1 MTAINRNMTKIYM
14 VAAGVNP
21 SALQATDVIAGE
33 IKSYNKSGGEKD
45 VESDPVFGGFIDKEK
60 PITQVEIELEV
71 IPSIQQADRWDAITY
86 AQDVANTSGSRKV
99 YTMASTTSTQ
109 PVDRMIVI
117 EATSGTLRKSWAFN
131 NCNVTVFDLEH
142 NADDNQTGN
151 ITFKFSPTTSRGVS
165 NFMTQATAATSLPAW
180 TALDNNA

>member
-14 VAAGVNP
+14 VTAGTNA
-21 SALQATDVIAGE
+21 SALESTDVVAGE

-71 IPSIQQADRWDAITY
+71 IPSIDQADRWDAITY
-86 AQDVANTSGSRKV
+86 AQDAANTSGGRAV
-99 YTMASTTSTQ
+99 YTMASQTSTQ
-109 PVDRMIVI
+109 PLDRMIVI
-117 EATSGTLRKSWAFN
+117 EATSGTDKKSWAFN

-151 ITFKFSPTTSRGVS
+151 ITFKFSPTTSEGVS
-165 NFMTQATAATSLPAW
+165 NFMTEATAATSLPAW
-180 TALDNNA
+180 TALDNN